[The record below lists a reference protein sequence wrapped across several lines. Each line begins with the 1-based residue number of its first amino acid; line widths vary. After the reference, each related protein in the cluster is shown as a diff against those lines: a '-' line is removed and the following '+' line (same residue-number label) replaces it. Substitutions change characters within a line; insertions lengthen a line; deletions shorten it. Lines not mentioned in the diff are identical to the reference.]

1 MRAIFLTLKS
11 LFLGLLL
18 LFTIAIGSVA
28 VAIASLWPKLPSLE
42 AILDYRPK
50 IPLRVYD
57 QDQELIGEFGEERR
71 TFIPIGQFP
80 EVLKKA
86 VLAAEDSKFYSHHGV
101 DWEGVLRAA
110 LANLKARKIRE
121 GASTITMQV
130 ARNFYLSKEKTFA
143 RKFREVLLA
152 IKIEKTLSKD
162 QILELYMN
170 QIYLGNRSYGF
181 AAAANIYFGKD
192 VRDLTL
198 SEAALLAG
206 LPQAPSR
213 YNPYNDEARSIWR
226 QHYVLQRMKEL
237 GFIDDTDYVT
247 ALNAPLHFVR
257 LERQKPLFSAPYV
270 AEMARNFVCA
280 RYPDD
285 CYTAGYKVFTT
296 IDRDHQQAAQKALQ
310 EGLEIYDNRHG
321 YRGPEK
327 NLDLPENVSEL
338 QKALSREPVFG
349 RLVPAVVLQASDTGI
364 EVFDRYGKRY
374 FLKRDDLAI
383 ARNWLKKHY
392 FRQGDLIRL
401 AFRADKPILA
411 QVPEVEGAIVALN
424 PKNGA
429 ILALV
434 GGYDFYRNKF
444 NHAYQAWRQPGSS
457 FKPFIYSA
465 ALEKG
470 FTPASLIND
479 APLTINLPN
488 ATEEWAPS
496 NYGGTYSGPIRMRT
510 ALTLS
515 RNLASVRLLQTIDP
529 RYGRQFALR
538 FGFSADKIP
547 PYLSI
552 ALGTGLVT
560 PLQMAAGYAVFANG
574 GYRVLPFFIDHI
586 ENWQGQEIAKA
597 RPVIAGV
604 NAERVLDPRN
614 AFIMTSM
621 MQDVIQRGTAARAR
635 SLNRRDLAGKTGTT
649 NDYVDAWFAG
659 YCQNLVAVTWVG
671 FDQPHSLGQ
680 GETGSRAAL
689 PIWMSYMAKVLPSIP
704 EEPYPVPPGIVT
716 RVIDPQTG
724 ALADNGIVEYF
735 YEEHQPAAEAPTA
748 PLDPEITEEL
758 F

>member
-1 MRAIFLTLKS
+1 
-11 LFLGLLL
+11 
-18 LFTIAIGSVA
+18 
-28 VAIASLWPKLPSLE
+28 
-42 AILDYRPK
+42 
-50 IPLRVYD
+50 
-57 QDQELIGEFGEERR
+57 
-71 TFIPIGQFP
+71 
-80 EVLKKA
+80 
-86 VLAAEDSKFYSHHGV
+86 
-101 DWEGVLRAA
+101 
-110 LANLKARKIRE
+110 
-121 GASTITMQV
+121 
-130 ARNFYLSKEKTFA
+130 
-143 RKFREVLLA
+143 
-152 IKIEKTLSKD
+152 
-162 QILELYMN
+162 
-170 QIYLGNRSYGF
+170 
-181 AAAANIYFGKD
+181 
-192 VRDLTL
+192 
-198 SEAALLAG
+198 
-206 LPQAPSR
+206 
-213 YNPYNDEARSIWR
+213 
-226 QHYVLQRMKEL
+226 
-237 GFIDDTDYVT
+237 
-247 ALNAPLHFVR
+247 
-257 LERQKPLFSAPYV
+257 
-270 AEMARNFVCA
+270 
-280 RYPDD
+280 
-285 CYTAGYKVFTT
+285 
-296 IDRDHQQAAQKALQ
+296 
-310 EGLEIYDNRHG
+310 
-321 YRGPEK
+321 
-327 NLDLPENVSEL
+327 
-338 QKALSREPVFG
+338 
-349 RLVPAVVLQASDTGI
+349 
-364 EVFDRYGKRY
+364 
-374 FLKRDDLAI
+374 
-383 ARNWLKKHY
+383 
-392 FRQGDLIRL
+392 
-401 AFRADKPILA
+401 
-411 QVPEVEGAIVALN
+411 
-424 PKNGA
+424 
-429 ILALV
+429 
-434 GGYDFYRNKF
+434 
-444 NHAYQAWRQPGSS
+444 
-457 FKPFIYSA
+457 
-465 ALEKG
+465 
-470 FTPASLIND
+470 
-479 APLTINLPN
+479 
-488 ATEEWAPS
+488 
-496 NYGGTYSGPIRMRT
+496 MRT

>member
-71 TFIPIGQFP
+71 TFVPIDQFP

-86 VLAAEDSKFYSHHGV
+86 VLAAEDSKFYSHHGI

-110 LANLKARKIRE
+110 IANLKARKIRE

-152 IKIEKTLSKD
+152 IKIEKALSKD

-424 PKNGA
+424 PK
-429 ILALV
+429 
-434 GGYDFYRNKF
+434 
-444 NHAYQAWRQPGSS
+444 
-457 FKPFIYSA
+457 
-465 ALEKG
+465 
-470 FTPASLIND
+470 
-479 APLTINLPN
+479 
-488 ATEEWAPS
+488 
-496 NYGGTYSGPIRMRT
+496 
-510 ALTLS
+510 
-515 RNLASVRLLQTIDP
+515 
-529 RYGRQFALR
+529 
-538 FGFSADKIP
+538 
-547 PYLSI
+547 
-552 ALGTGLVT
+552 
-560 PLQMAAGYAVFANG
+560 
-574 GYRVLPFFIDHI
+574 
-586 ENWQGQEIAKA
+586 
-597 RPVIAGV
+597 
-604 NAERVLDPRN
+604 
-614 AFIMTSM
+614 
-621 MQDVIQRGTAARAR
+621 
-635 SLNRRDLAGKTGTT
+635 
-649 NDYVDAWFAG
+649 
-659 YCQNLVAVTWVG
+659 
-671 FDQPHSLGQ
+671 
-680 GETGSRAAL
+680 
-689 PIWMSYMAKVLPSIP
+689 
-704 EEPYPVPPGIVT
+704 
-716 RVIDPQTG
+716 
-724 ALADNGIVEYF
+724 
-735 YEEHQPAAEAPTA
+735 TA
-748 PLDPEITEEL
+748 PFLLWLAAMIL
-758 F
+758 SQ